1 MRCQM
6 LFTCEWC
13 VIVGY
18 SIHSNRIHLA
28 TLQTEVGVVGEGQ
41 AMVDLTY
48 STLSETSPRFV

>member
-1 MRCQM
+1 M